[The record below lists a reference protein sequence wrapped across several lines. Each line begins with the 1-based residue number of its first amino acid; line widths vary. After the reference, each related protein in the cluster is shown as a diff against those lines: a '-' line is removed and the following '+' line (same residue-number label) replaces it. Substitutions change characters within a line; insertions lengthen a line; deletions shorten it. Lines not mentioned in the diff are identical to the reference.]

1 VKSWVLVLMLA
12 ACGRH
17 AAHPVEPAAANDIT
31 LYRDVALVRQRVEVA
46 VPAGTSSVTA
56 HVAAA
61 VTGDRLL
68 VLDRGGLDV
77 RAVHVAGPAVPIVT
91 PVATPPVA
99 EDSDDAT
106 ADSGETPGDDSHLDE
121 NPDAPAEPPP
131 IAPPTDV
138 VLDVAA
144 PHAGTYAIVLAYTTN
159 RLQWDADYTMTTTP
173 ARDGAVLRGAIAV
186 RNTTG
191 IAFTAAAVHVI
202 DADLGGWRT
211 RTAEHLATALVGGT
225 PSTTPAA
232 TPRDLGVAS
241 LVAGETRVEIAGISA
256 PRAMHSVLVYDPIGT
271 KLDNASAVPVRD
283 DKLGIDPAAPAR
295 ITESFE
301 VQRDERTAAG
311 LPAGP
316 VRLLERRADG
326 GLGVLGESRLFDA
339 ATRVADVDTIAVGTA
354 EGVVGHRERRELT
367 IDDARQR
374 LTEEF
379 VITLDN
385 TRDHEVGVLVREH
398 LYRGQN
404 WNVAFESTKRPAKE
418 GAQQFSMR
426 STVPAKSQQKILYV
440 VVYTWPA
447 PQ

>member
-1 VKSWVLVLMLA
+1 MKLALVVAIA
-12 ACGRH
+12 ACGGH
-17 AAHPVEPAAANDIT
+17 AAHPVERDAPNDVT
-31 LYRDVALVRQRVEVA
+31 LYRDVALVRQRVEVT
-46 VPAGTSSVTA
+46 VTAGASSVTA

-61 VTGDRLL
+61 VTGQQLV

-77 RAVHVAGPAVPIVT
+77 RAIHVVEPVVPIAA
-91 PVATPPVA
+91 PAPPPPA
-99 EDSDDAT
+99 DEDTDA
-106 ADSGETPGDDSHLDE
+106 APGDDSHLGE
-121 NPDAPAEPPP
+121 PEPQPEAPPF
-131 IAPPTDV
+131 APPTDV
-138 VLDVAA
+138 ILDIAA
-144 PHAGTYAIVLAYTTN
+144 PHAGAYAIVLAYTTN

-173 ARDGAVLRGAIAV
+173 ARDRAVLRGAIAV

-191 IAFTAAAVHVI
+191 IAFAAAALHVI

-211 RTAEHLATALVGGT
+211 RTAEHLATTLVGGT

-241 LVAGETRVEIAGISA
+241 LVTGETRVEIAGISA

-271 KLDNASAVPVRD
+271 KLDNASVTPVRD
-283 DKLGIDPAAPAR
+283 DKLGIEPAAPTR

-301 VQRDERTAAG
+301 VQRDERTSSG

-316 VRLLERRADG
+316 VRLLERRPDG
-326 GLGVLGESRLFDA
+326 ALGVLGESRLFDA
-339 ATRVADVDTIAVGTA
+339 ATRVADVDTIAIGTA

-426 STVPAKSQQKILYV
+426 SSVPAKSQQKILYV
-440 VVYTWPA
+440 VVYTWTA
-447 PQ
+447 P

>member
-1 VKSWVLVLMLA
+1 V
-12 ACGRH
+12 
-17 AAHPVEPAAANDIT
+17 AH
-31 LYRDVALVRQRVEVA
+31 
-46 VPAGTSSVTA
+46 
-56 HVAAA
+56 
-61 VTGDRLL
+61 
-68 VLDRGGLDV
+68 
-77 RAVHVAGPAVPIVT
+77 
-91 PVATPPVA
+91 
-99 EDSDDAT
+99 DSDDAT
-106 ADSGETPGDDSHLDE
+106 GDSGETPGDDSHLDE
-121 NPDAPAEPPP
+121 DPDAPPEPPP

-138 VLDVAA
+138 ALDLAA

-173 ARDGAVLRGAIAV
+173 ARDRAVLHGAIAV

-191 IAFTAAAVHVI
+191 IAFGAATVHVI

-271 KLDNASAVPVRD
+271 KLDNATAEPVRD
-283 DKLGIDPAAPAR
+283 DKLGIDPPAPSR

-301 VQRDERTAAG
+301 VERDEHAAAG
-311 LPAGP
+311 LPAGQ
-316 VRLLERRADG
+316 VRLLERRPDG
-326 GLGVLGESRLFDA
+326 ALGVLGESRLFDV

-379 VITLDN
+379 LITLDN
-385 TRDHEVGVLVREH
+385 ARDHEVRVLVREH
-398 LYRGQN
+398 LYRSQT
-404 WNVAFESTKRPAKE
+404 WTVAFESTKQPAKE
-418 GAQQFSMR
+418 GVQQFSMR
-426 STVPAKSQQKILYV
+426 SIVPAKSQQKILYV
-440 VVYTWPA
+440 VVYTWNP
-447 PQ
+447 P

>member
-1 VKSWVLVLMLA
+1 VKSWLLVLMLA

-17 AAHPVEPAAANDIT
+17 AKHPVEPTAANDIT

-91 PVATPPVA
+91 PAATPPVA
-99 EDSDDAT
+99 EDSD
-106 ADSGETPGDDSHLDE
+106 DSGETPGDDSHLDE
-121 NPDAPAEPPP
+121 DPDAPAEPPP

-173 ARDGAVLRGAIAV
+173 ARDRAVLRGAIAV

-191 IAFTAAAVHVI
+191 IAFAAAALHVI

-232 TPRDLGVAS
+232 TPRDLGVAG
-241 LVAGETRVEIAGISA
+241 LVAGETRVEIAGVSE

-283 DKLGIDPAAPAR
+283 DKLGIDPPAPAR

-385 TRDHEVGVLVREH
+385 ARDHDVGVLVREH

>member
-1 VKSWVLVLMLA
+1 VKSLALVVLLS

-17 AAHPVEPAAANDIT
+17 AAHPAEPATANDIT
-31 LYRDVALVRQRVEVA
+31 LYRDVALVRQRVEVT
-46 VPAGTSSVTA
+46 VPAGASSVTA

-77 RAVHVAGPAVPIVT
+77 HAVHVAGPAVPIVT
-91 PVATPPVA
+91 PAPAPPAA

-106 ADSGETPGDDSHLDE
+106 PDSALDE
-121 NPDAPAEPPP
+121 DPEAPAEPPP

-144 PHAGTYAIVLAYTTN
+144 PHAGTYALVLAYTTN

-173 ARDGAVLRGAIAV
+173 ERDRAVLRGALAV

-191 IAFTAAAVHVI
+191 IAFASAAVHVI
-202 DADLGGWRT
+202 DAELGGWRT
-211 RTAEHLATALVGGT
+211 RTAEHLATTLVGGT

-232 TPRDLGVAS
+232 LPRDLGVAS

-271 KLDNASAVPVRD
+271 KLDNATATPVRD
-283 DKLGIDPAAPAR
+283 DKLGIDPPAPSR

-301 VQRDERTAAG
+301 VQRDERIAAG

-316 VRLLERRADG
+316 VRLLERRGDG

-374 LTEEF
+374 MTEEF

-385 TRDHEVGVLVREH
+385 ARDREVGVLVREH

-440 VVYTWPA
+440 VVYTWTA
-447 PQ
+447 P

>member
-1 VKSWVLVLMLA
+1 MRLALVIALA
-12 ACGRH
+12 ACGGH
-17 AAHPVEPAAANDIT
+17 AVHPVERAAANDIT
-31 LYRDVALVRQRVEVA
+31 LYRDVALVRQRVEVT
-46 VPAGTSSVTA
+46 VPAGASSVTA
-56 HVAAA
+56 HIAAA
-61 VTGDRLL
+61 VTGDR
-68 VLDRGGLDV
+68 VMVIDRGGLDV
-77 RAVHVAGPAVPIVT
+77 RAVHVTGPVVPV
-91 PVATPPVA
+91 PAPAPSPPPA
-99 EDSDDAT
+99 EDTDD
-106 ADSGETPGDDSHLDE
+106 TPGDDSHLDE
-121 NPDAPAEPPP
+121 PDDTPAEPPP
-131 IAPPTDV
+131 IATPTDV
-138 VLDVAA
+138 IVDVAA
-144 PHAGTYAIVLAYTTN
+144 PHAGAYAIVLAYTTN
-159 RLQWDADYTMTTTP
+159 RVQWDADYTMTTTP
-173 ARDGAVLRGAIAV
+173 ARDRAVLRGAIAV

-191 IAFTAAAVHVI
+191 IAFAGAALHVI

-241 LVAGETRVEIAGISA
+241 LVAGETRVEIAGIST

-271 KLDNASAVPVRD
+271 RLDNTSGTPVRD
-283 DKLGIDPAAPAR
+283 DKLGIDPPAPTR

-301 VQRDERTAAG
+301 VQRDERTSAG

-316 VRLLERRADG
+316 VRLLERRPDG
-326 GLGVLGESRLFDA
+326 ALGVLGESRLFDA

-426 STVPAKSQQKILYV
+426 SSVPAKSQQKILYV
-440 VVYTWPA
+440 VVYTWTA
-447 PQ
+447 P

>member
-1 VKSWVLVLMLA
+1 VKAWLLVLA
-12 ACGRH
+12 ACGGH
-17 AAHPVEPAAANDIT
+17 AAHPLAPAAAHDIT
-31 LYRDVALVRQRVEVA
+31 LYRDIALVRQRVEVT
-46 VPAGTSSVTA
+46 VPAGASSVTA
-56 HVAAA
+56 HIAAA
-61 VTGDRLL
+61 VTGDRVM
-68 VLDRGGLDV
+68 VLDRGGLEL
-77 RAVHVAGPAVPIVT
+77 RAVHVAGPAVPV
-91 PVATPPVA
+91 VAPAVPAPAA
-99 EDSDDAT
+99 EDTDA
-106 ADSGETPGDDSHLDE
+106 ADASSEAPGDDSHLDDAD
-121 NPDAPAEPPP
+121 PDAPPEPPP

-138 VLDVAA
+138 TLDIAA
-144 PHAGTYAIVLAYTTN
+144 PHAGAYSLVLAYTTN

-173 ARDGAVLRGAIAV
+173 ARDAAVLRGAIAV

-191 IAFTAAAVHVI
+191 IAFAGAALHVI

-211 RTAEHLATALVGGT
+211 RTAEYLASALVGGT

-232 TPRDLGVAS
+232 TVRDLGIAS
-241 LVAGETRVEIAGISA
+241 LIAGETRVEIAGISA

-271 KLDNASAVPVRD
+271 RLDNASAIPARE
-283 DKLGIDPAAPAR
+283 DKLGIEPAPPTR

-301 VQRDERTAAG
+301 IQRDERAAAG

-326 GLGVLGESRLFDA
+326 ALGVLGESRLFDA
-339 ATRVADVDTIAVGTA
+339 ATRVADVDTIAIGTA

-367 IDDARQR
+367 IDEDRR
-374 LTEEF
+374 HLTEEF

-385 TRDHEVGVLVREH
+385 ARDHEVGVLVREH

-404 WNVAFESTKRPAKE
+404 WNVAFESTRRPQKE

-426 STVPAKSQQKILYV
+426 STVPARSQQKILYV

-447 PQ
+447 N